1 MKHDWNR
8 EYIKVEKCNTTGKW
22 HCDGVLPH
30 RDKNG
35 KRKRAR
41 KRFTTKEQA
50 DRWADEQRDKGEA
63 YLYSGAVRR
72 TRLTDIEENDAINA
86 INLLNA
92 KFGSNK
98 KNLTEAVIFYMSQ
111 FESVNK
117 NTLVTDAIKSYLS
130 NPKLVRTSKDHQFQF
145 KRRLTRFE
153 IYIDDEATLD
163 DIESQY
169 MEDWIYDEMKD
180 VNDTE
185 RRNEY
190 ACLHAFYNW
199 CFKKELCFKNP
210 LTKVDKP
217 NAEERVPESLSI
229 PEVESLMSWAEKVDA
244 GSMVPFFALGIFAAI
259 RPEEIN
265 RLHWE
270 DFNWDENIV
279 SIDGKGAKR
288 RSIDLPD
295 TCVEWVKPY
304 ALKQGSVS
312 PVNVRKLYDFIRAL
326 SGYRISKRSLYGL
339 DKEGYDALVA
349 DSGNE
354 SRPRWINDAMRH
366 TGITYYQKVMQN
378 VGKVADWAGN
388 SVAVIHSH
396 YRAVKGVT
404 DKTSKQFWAI
414 KPTQ

>member
-180 VNDTE
+180 VNDSE
-185 RRNEY
+185 CIY
-190 ACLHAFYNW
+190 KA
-199 CFKKELCFKNP
+199 
-210 LTKVDKP
+210 
-217 NAEERVPESLSI
+217 
-229 PEVESLMSWAEKVDA
+229 
-244 GSMVPFFALGIFAAI
+244 
-259 RPEEIN
+259 
-265 RLHWE
+265 
-270 DFNWDENIV
+270 
-279 SIDGKGAKR
+279 
-288 RSIDLPD
+288 
-295 TCVEWVKPY
+295 
-304 ALKQGSVS
+304 
-312 PVNVRKLYDFIRAL
+312 
-326 SGYRISKRSLYGL
+326 
-339 DKEGYDALVA
+339 
-349 DSGNE
+349 
-354 SRPRWINDAMRH
+354 
-366 TGITYYQKVMQN
+366 
-378 VGKVADWAGN
+378 
-388 SVAVIHSH
+388 
-396 YRAVKGVT
+396 
-404 DKTSKQFWAI
+404 
-414 KPTQ
+414 